1 MEQNEAN
8 QCVAEANSTHDAN
21 SKEEGVAD
29 VEEIKFWHQQSS
41 PHAKSREK
49 MTSAIVIKLTMIT
62 DACNVEDYS

>member
-29 VEEIKFWHQQSS
+29 VEEIKF
-41 PHAKSREK
+41 
-49 MTSAIVIKLTMIT
+49 
-62 DACNVEDYS
+62 